1 MATNIGPRIGIDGE
15 AEYRKE
21 IQNIIQQQKTLNSE
35 MKLAASAFDKDA
47 DAKKKNAKQVEIL
60 NKQIETQKKRID
72 ELTKMQEQSAKQTG
86 ENSTETLKWQQA
98 VNEARTELNKMESQL
113 QSMTGPQALAKS
125 LEESG
130 QKLKDIGETMTKAGT
145 TLTKT
150 VTAPI
155 VGLGTAMGKM
165 ASDYEDALAKVGTI
179 ADTTKVPMDQLS
191 KSITDLSNATGQG
204 ASDIAE
210 AVYNAISAGQDT
222 ADAVN
227 FVENATKLARA
238 GFTDTAA
245 ATDILTTALNAYGL
259 EASEVTRV
267 SDILITTQN
276 LGKTTVNELAGQMGR
291 VIPTAK
297 AQGVSIEN
305 LAAMYAV
312 MTANGINTAQTTT
325 YLSSMLN
332 ELGKSGS
339 KADKAFRTGTEHIKK
354 GGLSMA
360 EAMESGWDLTDV
372 LSILAETA
380 EDSGVSLS
388 NMFGSAEAG
397 KAATVLWDN
406 ASQLNTV
413 VGEMGD
419 SAGATATAYE
429 GLNTTSFQT
438 QLILNQLKNTGIE
451 LGNTILTLIQP
462 ALQKAGEW
470 VQKLSS
476 WVSGLDDKQKQTV
489 ITIAGVV
496 AAIGPLLITFGK
508 LATGIGS
515 IMTLG
520 SKLIPIIAGM
530 NPVVIG
536 VAAAIAG
543 LVQVGVFLYK
553 NWDTI
558 KATAISL
565 GNSIKSTW
573 EGIKAATSSVWN
585 GIKTAITNA
594 IETARNAVSNAVS
607 RIKSI
612 MHFSWSLPHLKLPHF
627 SITGSFS
634 LNPPSVPHISVEWYK
649 KAYNN
654 ALAFSSPTVIPT
666 ASGMKG
672 FGDGP
677 GTEIVIGQN
686 TLMRMMTESVRA
698 AFGYFPEG
706 GNQTT
711 ATFGDTNFYIY
722 GAPGQDVE
730 ELAEIIEDRI
740 NSKVQAQM
748 EVFA

>member
-60 NKQIETQKKRID
+60 NKQIETQKKRVD

-332 ELGKSGS
+332 ELGKAGS
-339 KADKAFRTGTEHIKK
+339 SADKAFRAGTEHIKK

-360 EAMESGWDLTDV
+360 EAMDSGWELTDV

-413 VGEMGD
+413 VEQMGD

-530 NPVVIG
+530 SPVAIG

-594 IETARNAVSNAVS
+594 INAAKSAVSNAVS

-612 MHFSWSLPHLKLPHF
+612 MNFSWHLPKLSLPHF
-627 SITGSFS
+627 SISGGFS
-634 LNPPSVPHISVEWYK
+634 LNPPSVPHISVSWYR

-730 ELAEIIEDRI
+730 ELADIIEDRI

>member
-60 NKQIETQKKRID
+60 NKQIETQKKRVG

-98 VNEARTELNKMESQL
+98 VNDARTELNKMESQL

-130 QKLKDIGETMTKAGT
+130 QKLKDIGDTMTKAGT

-332 ELGKSGS
+332 ELGKAGS
-339 KADKAFRTGTEHIKK
+339 SADKAFRAGTEHIKK

-360 EAMESGWDLTDV
+360 EAMDSGWELTDV

-413 VGEMGD
+413 VEQMGD

-470 VQKLSS
+470 VQKLST

-530 NPVVIG
+530 SPVAIG

-594 IETARNAVSNAVS
+594 INAAKSAVSSAIS

-612 MHFSWSLPHLKLPHF
+612 MNFSWSLPKLKMPHF
-627 SITGSFS
+627 TITGGFS

-666 ASGMKG
+666 ASGLKG

>member
-60 NKQIETQKKRID
+60 NKQIETQKKRVG
-72 ELTKMQEQSAKQTG
+72 ELTKMQEQPAKQTG

-98 VNEARTELNKMESQL
+98 VNDARTELNKMESQL

-130 QKLKDIGETMTKAGT
+130 QKLKDIGDTMTKAGT

-332 ELGKSGS
+332 ELGKAGS
-339 KADKAFRTGTEHIKK
+339 SADKAFRAGTEHIKK

-360 EAMESGWDLTDV
+360 EAMDSGWELTDV

-413 VGEMGD
+413 VEQMGD

-470 VQKLSS
+470 VQKLST

-530 NPVVIG
+530 SPVAIG

-594 IETARNAVSNAVS
+594 INAAKSAVSSAIS

-612 MHFSWSLPHLKLPHF
+612 MNFSWSLPKLKMPHF
-627 SITGSFS
+627 TITGGFS

-666 ASGMKG
+666 ASGLKG

>member
-60 NKQIETQKKRID
+60 NKQIETQKKRVG

-98 VNEARTELNKMESQL
+98 VNDARTELNKMESQL

-130 QKLKDIGETMTKAGT
+130 QKLKDIGDTMTKAGT

-259 EASEVTRV
+259 EASDVTRV

-332 ELGKSGS
+332 ELGKAGS
-339 KADKAFRTGTEHIKK
+339 SADKAFRAGTEHIKK

-360 EAMESGWDLTDV
+360 EAMDSGWELTDV

-413 VGEMGD
+413 VEQMGD

-470 VQKLSS
+470 VQKLST

-530 NPVVIG
+530 SPVAIG

-594 IETARNAVSNAVS
+594 INAAKSAVSSAIS

-612 MHFSWSLPHLKLPHF
+612 MNFSWSLPKLKMPHF
-627 SITGSFS
+627 TITGGFS

-666 ASGMKG
+666 ASGLKG